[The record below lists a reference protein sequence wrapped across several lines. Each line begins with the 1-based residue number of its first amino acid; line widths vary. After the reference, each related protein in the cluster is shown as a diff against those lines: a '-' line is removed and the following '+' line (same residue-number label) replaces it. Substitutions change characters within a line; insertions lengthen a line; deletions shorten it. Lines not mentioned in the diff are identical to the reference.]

1 MSTILKA
8 LRRLE
13 REQPHLQRP
22 LRERVVT
29 GEAEPPERGFARARR
44 WRAAAVAAGVAAL
57 LAGAWYLGR
66 SSANEADDAPATAR
80 PAPPRPAGPLR
91 AAATRAQPP
100 SEAVQR
106 AALERRRLEP
116 FVSAPVRDAAFDDEV
131 EFAVIERVE
140 ATRPDESAEASTA
153 LARVQAGSAE
163 PEPAPEKS
171 APPPAAELETETF
184 SARAPD
190 VSPRRPPAPPDA
202 SAPSPAPDPPA
213 PETASAPA
221 DPRPAIAPLFGPD
234 TPTIVRAPMPEPRVI
249 RTTWHPDPARRAA
262 EVKLADSEKSIRLR
276 EGDALGPLIVVAIEP
291 LGVVFSHA
299 GVELRLPVGGA
310 E

>member
-13 REQPHLQRP
+13 REQPQLQRP

-29 GEAEPPERGFARARR
+29 GEAEPPEPGFARATRLR
-44 WRAAAVAAGVAAL
+44 TAAVAGGVAAL

-66 SSANEADDAPATAR
+66 STANQADDALATAR

-140 ATRPDESAEASTA
+140 ATRPDESAQASTA

-163 PEPAPEKS
+163 PEPAPQKS

-184 SARAPD
+184 SARAPE

-202 SAPSPAPDPPA
+202 SAP
-213 PETASAPA
+213 A
-221 DPRPAIAPLFGPD
+221 DPGLAVAPLSRSD
-234 TPTIVRAPMPEPRVI
+234 ALTIARAPMPEPSVL

-262 EVKLADSEKSIRLR
+262 EVKLADSEESIRLR

-291 LGVVFSHA
+291 LGVVFSHE
-299 GVELRLPVGGA
+299 GVELRRPVGGA